1 MSESDAKSVKSAAW
15 GMDLAEWRAAC
26 QALGVPAYRAGQ
38 IWHGLQDRLIGAWD
52 ELAILPAALRRAL
65 AEKFDVAALTV
76 AEVREAADGV
86 RKLLLACRDGELIE
100 SVLIPAKDR
109 WTLCV
114 SSQAGCAFGCAFC
127 ASGKAGLARNLVAGE
142 IVGQVV
148 LAAKWLRENGSAD
161 VAAGLLRPQN
171 IVVMGMGEPFAN
183 YDEVLKA
190 LHILNA
196 PDGLNIGARHITIST
211 CGVVQGIRR
220 LAEEGVQFELSVS
233 LHAPSD
239 ALRTRLMPVNQR
251 WPLVRLL
258 EACRDYTEA
267 TNRII
272 TFEYTLVRGVNDQPE
287 HAQRLIELLRG
298 WKCRVNLIPL
308 SPVAEFAGEA
318 PDERTCEAFCDALES
333 ARISTTL
340 RRSRGGQTN
349 AACGQLRLRRRGK
362 VISQ

>member
-1 MSESDAKSVKSAAW
+1 MGAAW
-15 GMDLAEWRAAC
+15 KPSCPASPC
-26 QALGVPAYRAGQ
+26 LGNPVKVTDGRVIDRVRTLLGGKPGITVPEVVEGHVFHQYTSRV
-38 IWHGLQDRLIGAWD
+38 HGNRDRL
-52 ELAILPAALRRAL
+52 
-65 AEKFDVAALTV
+65 
-76 AEVREAADGV
+76 
-86 RKLLLACRDGELIE
+86 
-100 SVLIPAKDR
+100 
-109 WTLCV
+109 
-114 SSQAGCAFGCAFC
+114 QA
-127 ASGKAGLARNLVAGE
+127 
-142 IVGQVV
+142 
-148 LAAKWLRENGSAD
+148 
-161 VAAGLLRPQN
+161 
-171 IVVMGMGEPFAN
+171 
-183 YDEVLKA
+183 
-190 LHILNA
+190 
-196 PDGLNIGARHITIST
+196 
-211 CGVVQGIRR
+211 R